1 MTRHFFNFISWHF
14 HGNFVSRDLRLFIL
28 SALLIVNFYGLAIA
42 ANNKSSKVTTDIRSE
57 KTRKNTV
64 EIEKL
69 KWPGRRA
76 SGWFRTAYKNNLAGN
91 KNAENGLEL
100 NFCAARNVSN

>member
-1 MTRHFFNFISWHF
+1 VTRHFFNFISWHF

-57 KTRKNTV
+57 KTRKKYSGNR
-64 EIEKL
+64 EIKVARKKSFWL
-69 KWPGRRA
+69 V
-76 SGWFRTAYKNNLAGN
+76 S
-91 KNAENGLEL
+91 NGL
-100 NFCAARNVSN
+100 